1 MQLDEIKKKKEYL
14 KGYEKAVQQMEH
26 AKLKMQEVRLSRVI
40 PPVVNDGM
48 PHTHNSSDLSSYAAL
63 VDKAEKEYMKRRYQ
77 RIKKCKEIKGKI
89 AALENEN
96 EKNVLM
102 YRYIRLLK
110 WIDIREKMEI
120 SERQVYRI
128 HMSALKNLKCN

>member
-1 MQLDEIKKKKEYL
+1 MQPDEIEKKKDYL
-14 KGYEKAVQQMEH
+14 KGYEKALRQMER
-26 AKLKMQEVRLSRVI
+26 AELKIQEIRLSRII
-40 PPVVNDGM
+40 PPAINDGM
-48 PHTHNSSDLSSYAAL
+48 PHAHNNSDLSAYAVL
-63 VDKAEKEYMKRRYQ
+63 VDKAEKEYMKCRYQ